1 MSQLKINSSAS
12 IPHNKLITWKSSLQQ
27 IIKRYIKSLGYRLL
41 KSLFFF
47 AEMLCMVTIWSLKSK
62 KKYSYQILVRNWFV
76 DGKGR
81 DRMNL
86 DLVSLRVIGA
96 TNFCKSGKS
105 FTGYGYIVKMSL
117 MMTFMKLIFILK
129 VFCTKRIVLIET
141 ITSMFFGKTSNQV
154 FLLVTC

>member
-1 MSQLKINSSAS
+1 
-12 IPHNKLITWKSSLQQ
+12 
-27 IIKRYIKSLGYRLL
+27 
-41 KSLFFF
+41 
-47 AEMLCMVTIWSLKSK
+47 
-62 KKYSYQILVRNWFV
+62 
-76 DGKGR
+76 
-81 DRMNL
+81 MNL

-105 FTGYGYIVKMSL
+105 FTGYDYIVKMSL